1 MDDHLGAR
9 RNIKSH
15 KKIPVY
21 IVENHH
27 DVIPF
32 IYRNIG
38 SKHLPLE
45 GSTLIHFDSHPDMLI
60 PADMPADYVFDKEN
74 LYKSLDIANWI
85 MPAVYAGHFDHVVW
99 IKPPWAHQ
107 IEDSS
112 QSFNIGKDKV
122 EGTIRLD
129 CKETYFLSECLY
141 TNLKDL
147 VNVKPVQLDVLT
159 LGNKLQNSSD
169 DLNKLRSWISK
180 SDAHIVLD
188 IDLDFFSTGNP
199 FNRMYEKANLYH
211 QLKDIY
217 FYKPPEEKEDNIIS
231 EVVSKRKTQISKLY
245 NIFKHLNDHRCMPEE
260 DQSSEMWK
268 KVDSLRSTMMAHYK
282 DDEIDWLLIHEAGCT
297 CDESGLPE
305 HISSIEE
312 LQVLFSCFKDFLD
325 VLPKTPTIITISRS
339 TEDDYTPFE
348 NVELIQKNVL
358 ELLNKKFQCDAPVL
372 DYLST
377 VSN

>member
-1 MDDHLGAR
+1 MDDHLGASQNLKR
-9 RNIKSH
+9 H
-15 KKIPVY
+15 KKIPIY

-45 GSTLIHFDSHPDMLI
+45 GSILIHFDSHPDMLI
-60 PADMPADYVFDKEN
+60 PTNMPADDVFHKEK

-85 MPAVYAGHFDHVVW
+85 MPAVYAGHFDHVIW

-141 TNLKDL
+141 SNLRDL
-147 VNVKPVQLDVLT
+147 ENVKTVKLDVFT
-159 LGNKLQNSSD
+159 LGNTLQNLSD
-169 DLNKLRSWISK
+169 DLNKLRSSISK
-180 SDAHIVLD
+180 SDARVVLD

-199 FNRMYEKANLYH
+199 FNRIYEKADLYN

-217 FYKPPEEKEDNIIS
+217 FFKPPEEKKDNIIS
-231 EVVSKRKTQISKLY
+231 EVVNKRKIQISQLY
-245 NIFKHLNDHRCMPEE
+245 NIFKYLNDNRRMPEE
-260 DQSSEMWK
+260 DQSSELWK
-268 KVDSLRSTMMAHYK
+268 KVDSMRNIMLAHYG
-282 DDEIDWLLIHEAGCT
+282 DDEIDWLLIHDAGCT
-297 CDESGLPE
+297 CDESGLPD
-305 HISSIEE
+305 HISTIEE
-312 LQVLFSCFKDFLD
+312 LQVLFSCFKNLLD
-325 VLPKTPTIITISRS
+325 VLPKNPTIITISRS

-348 NVELIQKNVL
+348 NVELIQNKVL
-358 ELLNKKFQCDAPVL
+358 ELLNETFQCDEPVL

-377 VSN
+377 ISN